1 MSLSPSNTP
10 AGVAFNVLASALFA
24 LMYAYASLLAPLTSE
39 QVYGWR
45 ILLTLPCMTLLV
57 LATGHWPALCAL
69 GRRLRRERG
78 FWASRLLSAALL
90 GVQLWLFMW
99 APINGH
105 GLDVS
110 LGYFL
115 LPISVVLLGRLA
127 FAERMSRL
135 QALAC
140 ALAGVGI
147 LLQLVLARTLSW
159 PALLVC
165 LGYPVYFWLRRRTDT
180 NHLAATWLDMA
191 LSLPLSLFFIVQG
204 GELLPR
210 DAPAALPWL
219 VLGLGALSAL
229 ALGCQALSMP
239 RLNMTLFG
247 LLIYVEPVLLVVAA
261 LLLGEAIEPAQW
273 PTYAAIWLA
282 VLVLVAEGAL
292 ALVSARRAKAE
303 EAGLGRARGVPRRI

>member
-1 MSLSPSNTP
+1 MSTSSSNTP
-10 AGVAFNVLASALFA
+10 SGVAFNVLASVLFA
-24 LMYAYASLLAPLTSE
+24 LMYAYGSLLTPLTGE
-39 QVYGWR
+39 QVFGWR
-45 ILLTLPCMTLLV
+45 ILLTLPCLTLLV
-57 LATGHWPALCAL
+57 LATGYGPAVRAL
-69 GRRLRRERG
+69 ARRIRYERH
-78 FWASRLLSAALL
+78 FWTTRLLSALLL

-99 APINGH
+99 APINGR

-115 LPISVVLLGRLA
+115 LPISMVLLGRVA
-127 FAERMSRL
+127 FGERLSRPQL
-135 QALAC
+135 LAC
-140 ALAGVGI
+140 VLALIGI
-147 LLQLVLARTLSW
+147 ACQLVLAQTLSW

-191 LSLPLSLFFIVQG
+191 LALPASLFFLLQG
-204 GELLPR
+204 GELLPH
-210 DAPAALPWL
+210 DASAALPWL
-219 VLGLGALSAL
+219 ILGLGALSAL

-239 RLNMTLFG
+239 RLNVTLFG

-261 LLLGEAIEPAQW
+261 VLLGETIERAQW

-292 ALVSARRAKAE
+292 ALVSARRAKAK
-303 EAGLGRARGVPRRI
+303 EAGLGRARGVPRRV